1 MFPKYIKFFRIFSLF
16 PGKETIYSRTKVF
29 PSQDKSYLNDKFIEN
44 DAHQ

>member
-1 MFPKYIKFFRIFSLF
+1 MFPKHIKFFRIFLLF
-16 PGKETIYSRTKVF
+16 SGKETIYSRTKVF